1 MLEQLSIAIVVLALA
16 TVITQPDGVARDV
29 VDVIEVNHVYDD
41 DGRPVFTQQIFW
53 VWSERESRYHV
64 RAWRMVKE
72 AAQLP
77 RRDHVHGGYV
87 AQWLDGQTLRAV
99 HALSIRETWTQ
110 YDVEMLERET
120 LPVEQRTPLK

>member
-1 MLEQLSIAIVVLALA
+1 MFACVRIATLLLAAIVP
-16 TVITQPDGVARDV
+16 QPGDMLRDV

-41 DGRPVFTQQIFW
+41 DGRPVFTQVIFW
-53 VWSERESRYHV
+53 DWWMSASRYHV
-64 RAWRMVKE
+64 RTWRMVKE
-72 AAQLP
+72 AVQLP

-99 HALSIRETWTQ
+99 HALGIRETWTQ

-120 LPVEQRTPLK
+120 LPVEQRSPLK